1 MFLFR
6 EASCAKSYSRRVLNI
21 QLSDPSSD
29 FISEMSPVL
38 MHTCINL
45 YDFLL

>member
-6 EASCAKSYSRRVLNI
+6 EDSCAKTYSRRAFNI

-29 FISEMSPVL
+29 FISEISPVL
-38 MHTCINL
+38 MHTSVNL